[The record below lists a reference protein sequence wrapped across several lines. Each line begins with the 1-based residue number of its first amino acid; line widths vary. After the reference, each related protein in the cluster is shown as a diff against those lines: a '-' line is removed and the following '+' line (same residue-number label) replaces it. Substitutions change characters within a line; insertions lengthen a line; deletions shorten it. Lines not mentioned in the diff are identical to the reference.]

1 MDKLLIATTN
11 RGKQREYEQL
21 LGDLG
26 IELTWPDAIGVV
38 LDVPETG
45 STYLENARLKAEAYA
60 AASGLWTLA
69 DDSGLEVDA
78 LGGEP
83 GVHSARYGEPGY
95 SDEQRHQL
103 LLSRMENVRQWGRR
117 TARFR
122 CVIALVSPAGDCY
135 WTEGVLEGMISYS
148 PRGSQGFG
156 YDPIFYLPD
165 LDQTVAEL
173 PPETKNR
180 LSHRA
185 RAAAAMR
192 RLLREEILPHG

>member
-1 MDKLLIATTN
+1 MDRLLVATTN
-11 RGKQREYEQL
+11 KGKQREYQEL

-26 IELTWPDAIGVV
+26 ICLTWPDAIGIV

-45 STYLENARLKAEAYA
+45 SSYLENARLKAAAYA

-78 LGGEP
+78 LGGGP
-83 GVHSARYGEPGY
+83 GVRSARYGEPGY
-95 SDEQRHQL
+95 TDEQRYRL
-103 LLSRMENVRQWGRR
+103 LLSRMEHVRQWSQR

-122 CVIALVSPAGDCY
+122 CVIALVSPAGDCR
-135 WTEGVLEGMISYS
+135 WTEGVCEGMITFR
-148 PRGSQGFG
+148 PRGSYGFG
-156 YDPIFYLPD
+156 YDPVFYLPD
-165 LDQTVAEL
+165 LDQTMAEL
-173 PPETKNR
+173 PPEIKNR